1 MLRVLVS
8 RRWLGALAAA
18 AVFATAAFFL
28 GRWQWHRYEAK
39 AANADRI
46 HSHYGAAPRPLTD
59 VLGRSPVPL
68 AEDWTRV
75 KAQGTYAADETLL
88 VRNRPLDGTY
98 GYEVLVPLVLG
109 DGSAVLVDRGW
120 VPNAD
125 NAETA
130 PRVPAAPAGEVSLTG
145 WVRPGEPTL
154 DRHLRA
160 GQVASINVADAG
172 RQVAQPLREGYVVL
186 QAEQGNP
193 PRPTPLEKPDTG
205 LGPHQAYAFQWWAG
219 MVAAFVLVYFGAR
232 REYLDE
238 AVAGTEGA
246 HDAAGAGGG
255 EGSAGTRRERGEPRA
270 PKAKKVRVWDEEDE

>member
-1 MLRVLVS
+1 VLRVLVS

-46 HSHYGAAPRPLTD
+46 HSHYGAAPKLLTD
-59 VLGRSPVPL
+59 VLSRSPVPL

-120 VPNAD
+120 VPNAE

-130 PRVPAAPAGEVSLTG
+130 PRVPPAPSGQVSLTG
-145 WVRPGEPTL
+145 WVRPGEPSL
-154 DRHLRA
+154 GRDLPA

-172 RQVAQPLREGYVVL
+172 RQVGQPLRQGYVVL
-186 QAEQGNP
+186 QGEQGNP
-193 PRPTPLEKPDTG
+193 PRPSPLEKPDTG

-219 MVAAFVLVYFGAR
+219 MVAAFALVFFGAR

-238 AVAGTEGA
+238 AAVGPEHGHGPAGVE
-246 HDAAGAGGG
+246 GG
-255 EGSAGTRRERGEPRA
+255 EGPPAASRE
-270 PKAKKVRVWDEEDE
+270 PKVAKARKVRVWDEEDE

>member
-39 AANADRI
+39 AANAHRV
-46 HSHYGAAPRPLTD
+46 HAHYGAAPAPLTD
-59 VLGRSPVPL
+59 VLGSSPAPL
-68 AEDWTRV
+68 AEEWTRV
-75 KAQGTYAADETLL
+75 SAHGTYAADETLL

-120 VPNAD
+120 VPNAR

-130 PRVPAAPAGEVSLTG
+130 PQVPPAPSGEVSLTG
-145 WVRPGEPTL
+145 WVRPSEPSL
-154 DRHLRA
+154 DRHLPA
-160 GQVASINVADAG
+160 GQVASISVADAG
-172 RQVAQPLREGYVVL
+172 RQVDQPLRGGYVVL
-186 QAEQGNP
+186 QAEQGDP
-193 PRPTPLEKPDTG
+193 PRPAPLEKPDTD

-219 MVAAFVLVYFGAR
+219 MVAAFGLVFLGAR
-232 REYLDE
+232 REYLDGAA
-238 AVAGTEGA
+238 AVAERGSAVGA
-246 HDAAGAGGG
+246 DGGAGAP
-255 EGSAGTRRERGEPRA
+255 AGPRG
-270 PKAKKVRVWDEEDE
+270 PKPKPKKVRIWDEEDE

>member
-1 MLRVLVS
+1 VLRVLVS

-46 HSHYGAAPRPLTD
+46 HLHYGAAPKPLTE
-59 VLGRSPVPL
+59 VLGGSPVPL

-75 KAQGTYAADETLL
+75 RAQGRYAADETLL

-120 VPNAD
+120 VPNAS

-130 PRVPAAPAGEVSLTG
+130 PRVPPAPGGEVSLTG
-145 WVRPGEPTL
+145 WVRPGEPSL
-154 DRHLRA
+154 DRHLPS

-172 RQVAQPLREGYVVL
+172 RQVGQPLRQGYVVL

-219 MVAAFVLVYFGAR
+219 MVAAFALVFFGVR
-232 REYLDE
+232 REYLDQA
-238 AVAGTEGA
+238 AVGPEVRHG
-246 HDAAGAGGG
+246 AAGADGA
-255 EGSAGTRRERGEPRA
+255 GSSPGAGRQPRA
-270 PKAKKVRVWDEEDE
+270 PRAPRAKKVRVWDEEDE

>member
-1 MLRVLVS
+1 MLRVLFS

-46 HSHYGAAPRPLTD
+46 HAHYGAAPRPLTD
-59 VLGRSPVPL
+59 VLGTSPLPL
-68 AEDWTRV
+68 PEEWTRV
-75 KAQGTYAADETLL
+75 HAEGRYAADETLL

-120 VPNAD
+120 VPNAK
-125 NAETA
+125 NAETE
-130 PRVPAAPAGEVSLTG
+130 PQVPPAPAGDVSLTG
-145 WVRPGEPTL
+145 WLRPSEPSL
-154 DRHLRA
+154 DRNLPA
-160 GQVASINVADAG
+160 GQLASISLADAG
-172 RQVAQPLREGYVVL
+172 HQVDQPLRGGYVVL

-193 PRPTPLEKPDTG
+193 PRPAPLEKPDDG

-219 MVAAFVLVYFGAR
+219 MVAAFALVFFGAR
-232 REYLDE
+232 REYLE
-238 AVAGTEGA
+238 GGPGTGGRGEGA
-246 HDAAGAGGG
+246 AGGD
-255 EGSAGTRRERGEPRA
+255 AVPAAPR
-270 PKAKKVRVWDEEDE
+270 PRKVRVWDEEDE